1 MKFETCND
9 MVSFGSIQL
18 FVDHSALSY
27 ALGRN
32 LSTSIE
38 IDLPSAIS
46 LPDNGKSM
54 PIFQAISDSNP

>member
-1 MKFETCND
+1 
-9 MVSFGSIQL
+9 MVSFGPIQL
-18 FVDHSALSY
+18 FVGRSALSY
-27 ALGRN
+27 AVGRN
-32 LSTSIE
+32 HSTSIE